1 MGRRG
6 EDNKDEVA
14 FDYTLLCAQAK
25 NLLEAYWAMD
35 KKPAP
40 CSSHPEVQLDLQS
53 NELAKRLQDSITSKT
68 EHLDALE
75 IIVNIETAALHLH
88 HLLKNVSSNFKPSM

>member
-25 NLLEAYWAMD
+25 NLLKAYWAMD

-53 NELAKRLQDSITSKT
+53 NELAKRLQDSIT
-68 EHLDALE
+68 
-75 IIVNIETAALHLH
+75 
-88 HLLKNVSSNFKPSM
+88 LKDGTLRCTRNHRQYRNGGSPSPSSP